1 MIRFTTRMA
10 AMGLAVLAMTGCASS
25 SGSRDDDSRGDRTR
39 RGFADAAT
47 SPLRDVG
54 LIRPDIPEIL
64 EQLKYPYSTTNLV
77 GGCPTILYEIGQL
90 DAVLGEEDFQ
100 PPEERTMTQRGAD
113 EASNAAVNAA
123 GDVAGDAVPF
133 RSWVRRLSGAQRA
146 QRRYAEAISM
156 GQTRRAFLRGYGASL
171 GCRAVVPAPPPPETA
186 RREAREEQERAN
198 PHPAGVGSP
207 P

>member
-1 MIRFTTRMA
+1 MIRFSTRMA
-10 AMGLAVLAMTGCASS
+10 AMCLAALATTGCAS
-25 SGSRDDDSRGDRTR
+25 SGSRDDDDGRGDRTR
-39 RGFADAAT
+39 RGFANAAT

-64 EQLKYPYSTTNLV
+64 EELKYPYSTMNLV

-90 DAVLGEEDFQ
+90 DAVLGEEDYQ
-100 PPEERTMTQRGAD
+100 PPPDRSMGERGAD
-113 EASNAAVNAA
+113 EASDAAVNAA
-123 GDVAGDAVPF
+123 GDLAGDAVPF

-146 QRRYAEAISM
+146 QRRYAEAIEM
-156 GQTRRAFLRGYGASL
+156 GQVRRAFLRGYGASL
-171 GCRAVVPAPPPPETA
+171 GCRAVVPAPPPPPETA
-186 RREAREEQERAN
+186 ERDDRQRRN

>member
-1 MIRFTTRMA
+1 MIRFSTRMA
-10 AMGLAVLAMTGCASS
+10 AMGLAALAMTGCASS
-25 SGSRDDDSRGDRTR
+25 GGRDDDDSRGDRTR
-39 RGFADAAT
+39 RGFANAAT

-64 EQLKYPYSTTNLV
+64 EDLKYPYSTLNLV

-90 DAVLGEEDFQ
+90 DAVLGEEEYQ
-100 PPEERTMTQRGAD
+100 PEPDRTMGERGAD

-123 GDVAGDAVPF
+123 GDLAGDAVPF

-146 QRRYAEAISM
+146 QRRYAEAIEM
-156 GQTRRAFLRGYGASL
+156 GQMRRSFLRGYGASL
-171 GCRAVVPAPPPPETA
+171 GCRAVIPAPPPPPETA
-186 RREAREEQERAN
+186 RREERDARS